1 MLDIVGEADTI
12 ELDLRRHLGV
22 LRRRK
27 WVVLLLAALS
37 LGLGLTYSFSKTPR
51 YRATAEVL
59 IAPRRSEMLFN
70 SGNGQLVQ
78 DTSRYVATEIK
89 VLTSETIREAAAKEL
104 GFRARVRAAGSHDD
118 NVVAVSGVSVDP
130 DRAAEIVNTYISS
143 YIEYRRETTVNDSL
157 RAQAVIQRQVDEKQ
171 RELDALSAL
180 VDKAPPDR
188 REAIRSSQ
196 ADKRA
201 SLISQ
206 QELFRSQ
213 VDQLQV
219 GAGLNSG
226 EAQLLTPAVAPEEPF
241 EPRPVSTASVSLF
254 LGLLLGVGAAF
265 LVEYFDDSL
274 RTKEDL
280 EAATTGL
287 PVLGMIPVVPNWR
300 RKGQAVTVSLQ
311 APESV
316 PAEAYRSLRTSIQ
329 FLGIDR
335 PVRTLQL
342 TSPGAAEGKTTTVAN
357 LAVALASAGQK
368 VVVVD
373 CDLRRSRLHEFFRL
387 HGAVGFTSVV
397 LGDLPLSEALQR
409 VGGIDGLH
417 VLAAGPRPPNPS
429 ELLSGR
435 RSQEV
440 FAALQAI
447 ADIVV
452 IDSPPV
458 LPVSDAVALAT
469 QVDATLLVANASK
482 TSQRSAARALE
493 LLRQVDAPLVGT
505 VLNYTSADAAYGYG
519 YGYRYGYGDTE
530 TLKRVAADLGSP

>member
-1 MLDIVGEADTI
+1 MLSTVGEHDVV
-12 ELDLRRHLGV
+12 ELDLRRYLGV

-27 WVVLLLAALS
+27 WAVLLLTGISLAVGLAYSLS
-37 LGLGLTYSFSKTPR
+37 TTPK

-59 IAPRRSEMLFN
+59 IAPRRSETLFN
-70 SGNGQLVQ
+70 SSNGQLVQ
-78 DTSRYVATEIK
+78 DTSRYVATEIR
-89 VLTSETIREAAAKEL
+89 VLTSETIREAAAEEL
-104 GFRARVRAAGSHDD
+104 GFKARVRATGSRDD
-118 NVVAVSGVSVDP
+118 NVVTVTGVSVDP
-130 DRAAEIVNTYISS
+130 DRAADIVNTYIQA
-143 YIEYRRETTVNDSL
+143 YIEHRRETTVNDSL
-157 RAQAVIQRQVDEKQ
+157 KAQEVIQRQVDEKQ

-180 VDKAPPDR
+180 ADKAPADR
-188 REAIRSSQ
+188 REAIRASQ

-201 SLISQ
+201 SIISQ

-226 EAQLLTPAVAPEEPF
+226 EAQLLTPATPPDEPF
-241 EPRPVSTASVSLF
+241 EPRPVSTGAASLF
-254 LGLLLGVGAAF
+254 LGLVLGVGAAF

-280 EAATTGL
+280 EAATAGL
-287 PVLGMIPVVPNWR
+287 PVLGMIPAVPNWR
-300 RKGQAVTVSLQ
+300 RKGQAVTISLQ
-311 APESV
+311 SPESV

-342 TSPGAAEGKTTTVAN
+342 TSPGASDGKTTTVAN
-357 LAVALASAGQK
+357 LAVALANAGQR

-373 CDLRRSRLHEFFRL
+373 CDLRRSRLHEFFRVHSTL
-387 HGAVGFTSVV
+387 GFTSVV
-397 LGDLPLSEALQR
+397 LGEIPLSEALQR
-409 VGGIDGLH
+409 IAGVDRLH

-435 RSQEV
+435 RTQEV
-440 FAALQAI
+440 FEALQAF

-458 LPVSDAVALAT
+458 LPVSDAVVLAA
-469 QVDATLLVANASK
+469 QVDATLLVANATK
-482 TSQRSAARALE
+482 TSQRSAARAME
-493 LLRQVDAPLVGT
+493 LLRQVDAPMVGT

-519 YGYRYGYGDTE
+519 YGYRYGYGDTDR
-530 TLKRVAADLGSP
+530 LKRVAADIGS